1 LISLLA
7 LHDANRAVSSVTLT
21 LRTTVSPTAAAASPL
36 KFSLEEYAPSFEYLL
51 IASFGSHGGK

>member
-1 LISLLA
+1 LDPFPTPLISLLA

-36 KFSLEEYAPSFEYLL
+36 KFSLEEYAPM
-51 IASFGSHGGK
+51 